1 MSNEAPQTRHIWV
14 IRHGKSTATQSGRR
28 DHERVLNK
36 RGERD
41 GQAMRTWFAAQAN
54 PAQWVWSSS
63 AVRAKLTASYVTAG
77 FGATFVE
84 DASLYL
90 ASAETAM
97 ATLKATPSDVGS
109 VALVA
114 HNPGLTYL
122 VNMLSTEPITD
133 NLVTF
138 GTTLF
143 KFNGEWSDLAAR
155 TAEFISLTTPKNV
168 GSE

>member
-1 MSNEAPQTRHIWV
+1 MGLDTAKSRYIWV
-14 IRHGKSTATQSGRR
+14 IRHGKSADGEAGQT

-41 GQAMRTWFAAQAN
+41 GLAMRDWLGQQAH

-63 AVRAKLTASYVTAG
+63 AVRAKLTAGFVTTG

-84 DASLYL
+84 EPDLYL
-90 ASAETAM
+90 ASADTVLN
-97 ATLKATPSDVGS
+97 TLRATPADVSS
-109 VALVA
+109 VAVVA

-122 VNMLSTEPITD
+122 VNMLGAQPVTN

-138 GTTLF
+138 GTALF
-143 KFNGEWSDLAAR
+143 KTDRDWPDL
-155 TAEFISLTTPKNV
+155 TANCAELISLNTPKTI
-168 GSE
+168 